1 MISTPTI
8 LIGVSK
14 KKINRL
20 IYSKNEIY
28 YYVINEQVRKVIS
41 TLFDALGNI
50 SSRNDYYC
58 FIKKHIQFKPFSSC
72 RSANLLKF
80 PLLKDQAML
89 IAIDL
94 VTRELY
100 LPTQTEFDSI
110 SLYVNYPIVIPQV
123 HDDLI
128 KKILEEHSIQQFK
141 KQYNN
146 VIMELLNNFY
156 EIQYFKHQFGFVLD
170 ELIDNAFMKPIDF
183 SEEHFSEEIYIQHE
197 KEYYINHFNLVLHEL
212 RNHFYTKFV
221 EDDYEE
227 ELQFDFSKDEYQY
240 SALDC
245 EPSVEYIDDEI
256 NNSLEFLVH
265 ELKEVMTLANTRLP
279 QSKTPDTSKITYFLL
294 KDEADKLLQSIK
306 EETEEIQ
313 NQPVIELLSEKEQL
327 FSSGE
332 YSFHFE
338 EEEPIAILEEPSS
351 TEEIILPNSNP
362 VSYPLEI
369 IIDDTDSASDSKD
382 EASHLEKSLP
392 STVEFIEVKEV
403 QAEAEEE
410 AEVSV
415 PNVFLAEAIQEVIN
429 ATEEKIESIE
439 KVLEKELTLTSEE
452 SLEDGIE
459 EISKEEFEPEK
470 DQMKSSNLV
479 SELFQKYEND
489 TRQEEVKKPEPQ
501 KSSSYLGSMLS
512 YFGWRR

>member
-1 MISTPTI
+1 
-8 LIGVSK
+8 
-14 KKINRL
+14 
-20 IYSKNEIY
+20 
-28 YYVINEQVRKVIS
+28 
-41 TLFDALGNI
+41 
-50 SSRNDYYC
+50 
-58 FIKKHIQFKPFSSC
+58 
-72 RSANLLKF
+72 
-80 PLLKDQAML
+80 
-89 IAIDL
+89 
-94 VTRELY
+94 
-100 LPTQTEFDSI
+100 
-110 SLYVNYPIVIPQV
+110 
-123 HDDLI
+123 
-128 KKILEEHSIQQFK
+128 
-141 KQYNN
+141 
-146 VIMELLNNFY
+146 
-156 EIQYFKHQFGFVLD
+156 
-170 ELIDNAFMKPIDF
+170 
-183 SEEHFSEEIYIQHE
+183 
-197 KEYYINHFNLVLHEL
+197 
-212 RNHFYTKFV
+212 
-221 EDDYEE
+221 
-227 ELQFDFSKDEYQY
+227 
-240 SALDC
+240 
-245 EPSVEYIDDEI
+245 
-256 NNSLEFLVH
+256 
-265 ELKEVMTLANTRLP
+265 MTLANTRLP

-429 ATEEKIESIE
+429 ATEETVESIE